1 MFAFRRVTYS
11 DPKICQ
17 KECDQEDKCKAW
29 TLVPGLK
36 CCLKG
41 RVPRYKKDKG
51 TSTYTSG
58 VKTPGDVPAPG
69 TSTDLKLSPNDA
81 SISLSVYVD
90 NTFSEAFWQ
99 GGRVAMTVVTPAS
112 EQAGVA
118 AFSTTDATVTSAEVF
133 AVNSIWVSPEE
144 VLRS

>member
-1 MFAFRRVTYS
+1 MFCSVTYS

-17 KECDQEDKCKAW
+17 KACDDADKCKAW
-29 TLVPGLK
+29 TLVPAEK

-41 RVPRYKKDKG
+41 KIPMYKKDAHS
-51 TSTYTSG
+51 STFTSG
-58 VKTPGDVPAPG
+58 VKNPGGPMPAPG
-69 TSTDLKLSPNDA
+69 TSTELQLSPNDK

-112 EQAGVA
+112 KQASVA
-118 AFSTTDATVTSAEVF
+118 AFSTKDATVSMAQVF

-144 VLRS
+144 VLNS